1 MAFSVASFASPYEC
15 ITPKTALLRLK
26 FGVMP
31 RNAVHYNMGY
41 MDSERKQYIVSE
53 TQKRKERGGKEMI
66 LIIVLFVLIIIF
78 LLVAARMM
86 NVREMEQENELM
98 QSYMMSMEEFYAG
111 LQNKIEATR
120 KYRHDLARHIQ
131 TLETLLLKY
140 DQPEGIQEY
149 MDNLKER
156 YQSLKQQEFGSDE
169 IVNSILVIK
178 KEQCAEKQIPVRIT
192 VEDGIY
198 NGIEEVDLVSLL
210 HNLLDNAI
218 KVTFLTR
225 KPVREEHGIGTKI
238 IANIV
243 EKYHGSRTFAS
254 HEEEGMFEDRIELVM
269 E

>member
-1 MAFSVASFASPYEC
+1 
-15 ITPKTALLRLK
+15 
-26 FGVMP
+26 
-31 RNAVHYNMGY
+31 
-41 MDSERKQYIVSE
+41 
-53 TQKRKERGGKEMI
+53 MI
-66 LIIVLFVLIIIF
+66 LIIILFVLIIIF
-78 LLVAARMM
+78 LIVAARMM
-86 NVREMEQENELM
+86 HVREMEQENELM

-111 LQNKIEATR
+111 IQNKIEATR

-140 DQPEGIQEY
+140 NQPEGIQEY

-178 KEQCAEKQIPVRIT
+178 KEQCAEKQIPVQIT
-192 VEDGIY
+192 VEDCIY
-198 NGIEEVDLVSLL
+198 NGMEEVDLVSLL

-218 KVTFLTR
+218 EANERIKETKDRAVSFSMRRQEDRIIIEMKNRIPRGEKVTFLTR

-254 HEEEGMFEDRIELVM
+254 HEEEGMFEDRIELVVG
-269 E
+269 